1 MEFFNQFAQE
11 DSLWLILY
19 HVVAFL
25 LGILMAYFIWGAK
38 IARLRRDNKNKE
50 NTIKDL
56 EVKLAAFVE
65 ESGIHDADMKRLA
78 LELRTIQRDNQDLD
92 NEKRKLT
99 SQVSLSR
106 DAENSL
112 RVQLNET
119 NTLYE
124 ELTLKY
130 QAVNMELNKMNSGQ
144 DSHSGDIDLL
154 NGRIDALERQNREL
168 IQSRSKEKDVYF
180 TQINELNSSFSE
192 LQLVYESTAEQLN
205 LRSKQLDKLKAEL
218 VSLKNSNDF
227 TQDASDDRGKLQEE
241 YNSQKADFITKI
253 EALETEVER
262 LEKKNNELADAKD
275 NAYNSQVLS
284 LQDSLEAATNS
295 LALLEGE
302 KIKAQKEA
310 RALRKDVETLE
321 QAQKEIQEQYELLK
335 EEKNVNAGSI
345 DDSNTELEGK
355 LIELENQ
362 LKSALAANDDI
373 ISTAN
378 AEKESLALSIQGLEV
393 ELERAKSQV
402 QSSSNSNNQA
412 SGDITILVEE
422 LRTEI
427 NRLEE
432 EKRTEQQNYILE
444 FNELK
449 ANHEELLE
457 LEAQKIA
464 AIKDEYLLL
473 QDTYQDVETKIS
485 NLETAAFEAEE
496 DLKEA
501 SLSFRAQL
509 AIQNKQVSNVRDENM
524 NLVAELNTLKNK
536 ISELE
541 TQPVIVASNVD
552 QPVKIK
558 TESQNS
564 NIDEN
569 QAITAAKKAV
579 TDLIGNQ
586 IPKISVTDKDD
597 LKIINGV
604 GAFIEQKLNDL
615 GIYSFE
621 QIAVFNKD
629 IIEKVTDAIQFFP
642 GRIERDEWV
651 MQAQNLMENS
661 EGGLSSA
668 QAKAS
673 IKAAIGTKI
682 AIATADEKDNLKA
695 IKGIGSFIE
704 KKLNDLGIYTFEQI
718 SQFDEELVETV
729 TIAIEFFPGRIA
741 RDGWVQQ
748 AEKLK

>member
-253 EALETEVER
+253 EALETEVKR

-402 QSSSNSNNQA
+402 QSSSNNNNQA
-412 SGDITILVEE
+412 SGDITVLVEE

-579 TDLIGNQ
+579 TDLIGTQ